1 MAPSSPTVARWE
13 LAVRFKQRLDELSI
27 KVPALCKAIGFTP
40 AYWSHVVTG
49 RSVLSEEKMHK
60 LIEHLDFPADQR
72 AELLALRAA
81 AKEPGW
87 WNKYAALF
95 GDELLRLYGLEHG
108 AQRIRVHEGVIVPA
122 MLQAPDYMRALMT
135 SPYGVRSAVEADKY
149 VEARMRRQK
158 RLDGPDAVH
167 FTAMLTEAVLLQHP
181 WGPKVQ
187 IAQLRHI
194 KSLIEAHPDTV
205 DVRVIPLGAP
215 ECAALSG
222 NVYLLD
228 FESCWLPTV
237 AWFENALFGAL
248 VEDPVQARNLNYV
261 YNNVFAAMPDQGRSL
276 DLIDQAVR
284 TLTSLA

>member
-1 MAPSSPTVARWE
+1 
-13 LAVRFKQRLDELSI
+13 
-27 KVPALCKAIGFTP
+27 
-40 AYWSHVVTG
+40 
-49 RSVLSEEKMHK
+49 
-60 LIEHLDFPADQR
+60 
-72 AELLALRAA
+72 
-81 AKEPGW
+81 
-87 WNKYAALF
+87 
-95 GDELLRLYGLEHG
+95 
-108 AQRIRVHEGVIVPA
+108 

-276 DLIDQAVR
+276 DLIDQAVH
-284 TLTSLA
+284 TLTSLAGVPARPARGSSPASRRKPPTAWRFALPGMRCSSATANICEIRGTIRRGSRSSRSRRCGGVPFSPMRSIRASRRSRGCR